1 MVRSSGGSVRSA
13 SSSWLPTAARS
24 AARRAG
30 LNVIVD
36 EVLLSEED
44 WIGWQHELDG
54 LDVLWVRVDGALD
67 VVEAREKER
76 GDRMIGMAR
85 AQFDIVHRYPAYGV
99 RVDTVTD
106 DPEQAAATVLA
117 AIDR

>member
-1 MVRSSGGSVRSA
+1 MADRSDRQAAHGC
-13 SSSWLPTAARS
+13 LPRHGRQRA
-24 AARRAG
+24 RAG

-36 EVLLSEED
+36 EVLLSEDD
-44 WIGWQHELDG
+44 WIGWQQELEG

-99 RVDTVTD
+99 RVGHSH
-106 DPEQAAATVLA
+106 
-117 AIDR
+117 R